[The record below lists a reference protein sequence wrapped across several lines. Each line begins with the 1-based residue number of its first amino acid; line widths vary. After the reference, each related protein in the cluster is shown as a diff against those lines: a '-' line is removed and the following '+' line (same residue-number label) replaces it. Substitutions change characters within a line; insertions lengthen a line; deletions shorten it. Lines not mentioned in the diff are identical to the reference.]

1 MHGRKSKQ
9 TGAGE
14 EVEVQCRLQSF
25 LEPWAVTVGQGFGTH
40 SLLHHPWPWDQPDQV
55 RKLSELRPRPRPS
68 PKGPAAGGGLQTA
81 LLLRICMVTPLTAV
95 GATAESKQGTLW
107 LA

>member
-25 LEPWAVTVGQGFGTH
+25 LEPWAVMVGQGFGTH
-40 SLLHHPWPWDQPDQV
+40 SLLHHP
-55 RKLSELRPRPRPS
+55 
-68 PKGPAAGGGLQTA
+68 
-81 LLLRICMVTPLTAV
+81 
-95 GATAESKQGTLW
+95 
-107 LA
+107 